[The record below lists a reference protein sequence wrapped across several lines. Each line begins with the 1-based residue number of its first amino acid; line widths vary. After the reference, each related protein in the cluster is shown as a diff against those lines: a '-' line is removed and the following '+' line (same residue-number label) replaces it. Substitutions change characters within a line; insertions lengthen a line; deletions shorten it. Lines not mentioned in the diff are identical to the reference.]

1 MTPAAAKDLLL
12 SLNGERDILERR
24 GDGGVFISLGAAIE
38 AVCEAYRQ
46 GTREGPG
53 GGTGGARSTAG
64 GPAKP

>member
-38 AVCEAYRQ
+38 AVCEAYLL
-46 GTREGPG
+46 GMREGPG
-53 GGTGGARSTAG
+53 GGGAAVRALTRD
-64 GPAKP
+64 